1 MKRTFLLILTSVA
14 LVLLLASCGSNSSM
28 TKAGTGNVTIQTGD
42 ATNDQIVKFELT
54 INSITLT
61 GAAGTSNTQNLLSQ
75 PREVE
80 FEHEAG
86 AFEPLTLANV
96 PPGTYSGATL
106 MVSNPEVVAVVN
118 GVPTKLAASL
128 NSSTIN
134 VTFASNIMIGSS
146 PMFLNFDLDMT
157 NSLTINGNTA
167 TVSPTFKVTATT
179 VPPNGDNED
188 DDNGEIE
195 DVHGKVT
202 NVSPNATP
210 PTFTIQTSQSTI
222 TFATDGNTRFT
233 DGLNSLSDLKMGEVV
248 EVDGITKSDGT
259 KLATKVELEENEN
272 GMEVEGIVSA
282 VTGTPATQITIAH
295 QVDSSGSSTPP
306 VTVDVQI
313 TSNTQFL
320 VRLDKLNLNL
330 NVPMVFDASHIGK
343 GQRVEVDSSSTGSPL
358 VADRVKLRE
367 QALIGVISNLNGNT
381 FTLTVNSTSAF
392 ASLSGATTVSVI
404 VLSGGED
411 EVPLTNGATVRIR
424 GLVFFNGTYTLVAAH
439 TDNND

>member
-1 MKRTFLLILTSVA
+1 MKRTFLLVLTSVA
-14 LVLLLASCGSNSSM
+14 LVLLLASCGSNSSTTPAAM
-28 TKAGTGNVTIQTGD
+28 GNVTIQTGD

-61 GAAGTSNTQNLLSQ
+61 AAAGTSNTQNLLDH

-86 AFEPLTLANV
+86 SFEPLTLAHV

-128 NSSTIN
+128 SSSTIN
-134 VTFASNIMIGSS
+134 VTFASNIMVGNS

-179 VPPNGDNED
+179 VAANEENED

-202 NVSPNATP
+202 AVSAANATP
-210 PTFTIQTSQSTI
+210 TTFTIQTSQSTI
-222 TFATDGNTRFT
+222 TFATDANTRFS
-233 DGLNSLSDLKMGEVV
+233 DGLTSFSDVKVGQVL
-248 EVDGITKSDGT
+248 EVDGMTKSDGT
-259 KLATKVELEENEN
+259 KLATKVELEEGEN

-295 QVDSSGSSTPP
+295 QVDSSGNATPP
-306 VTVDVQI
+306 VTVDAQI
-313 TSNTQFL
+313 TSKTQFR
-320 VRLDKLNLNL
+320 VRLDKLN
-330 NVPMVFDASHIGK
+330 
-343 GQRVEVDSSSTGSPL
+343 
-358 VADRVKLRE
+358 
-367 QALIGVISNLNGNT
+367 
-381 FTLTVNSTSAF
+381 
-392 ASLSGATTVSVI
+392 
-404 VLSGGED
+404 
-411 EVPLTNGATVRIR
+411 
-424 GLVFFNGTYTLVAAH
+424 
-439 TDNND
+439 

>member
-28 TKAGTGNVTIQTGD
+28 TQAGMGNVTIQTGD
-42 ATNDQIVKFELT
+42 ATNDQVVKFELT

-61 GAAGTSNTQNLLSQ
+61 GAAGTSNTQNLLNH

-80 FEHEAG
+80 FSHEAG
-86 AFEPLTLANV
+86 SFEPLTLAHV

-118 GVPTKLAASL
+118 GVPTKLAATLS
-128 NSSTIN
+128 SSTIT
-134 VTFASNIMIGSS
+134 VTFASNIMVGNS

-157 NSLTINGNTA
+157 NSLTISGNTA
-167 TVSPTFKVTATT
+167 TVSPTFKVTAVT
-179 VPPNGDNED
+179 VAPNEDNED

-202 NVSPNATP
+202 DVTAPN
-210 PTFTIQTSQSTI
+210 FTIQTSQSTI
-222 TFATDGNTRFT
+222 TFATDSNTRFT
-233 DGLNSLSDLKMGEVV
+233 DGLNSLSDVKVGEVL

-259 KLATKVELEENEN
+259 KLATKVELEEGEN

-295 QVDSSGSSTPP
+295 QVDSSGNSTPP

-320 VRLDKLNLNL
+320 VRLDKLGMTL

-358 VADRVKLRE
+358 VADKVKLRE

-411 EVPLTNGATVRIR
+411 EVPLMNGATVRIR
-424 GLVFFNGTYTLVAAH
+424 GLVFFDGTNYTLVAAH
-439 TDNND
+439 ADNND

>member
-28 TKAGTGNVTIQTGD
+28 TQAGMGNVTIQTGD

-54 INSITLT
+54 ISSITLT
-61 GAAGTSNTQNLLSQ
+61 GAAGTSNTQNLLNH

-80 FEHEAG
+80 FSHEAG
-86 AFEPLTLANV
+86 SFEPLTLAHV

-128 NSSTIN
+128 SSSTIN
-134 VTFASNIMIGSS
+134 VTFTSNIMVGNS

-157 NSLTINGNTA
+157 NSLTISGNTA
-167 TVSPTFKVTATT
+167 TVAPTFKVTAVT
-179 VPPNGDNED
+179 VAPNEDNED

-202 NVSPNATP
+202 DVTAPN
-210 PTFTIQTSQSTI
+210 FTIQTSQSTI
-222 TFATDGNTRFT
+222 TFATDSNTRFT
-233 DGLNSLSDLKMGEVV
+233 DGLNSLSDLKAGEIV

-259 KLATKVELEENEN
+259 KLATKVELEEGEN

-295 QVDSSGSSTPP
+295 QVDSSGNSTPP

-320 VRLDKLNLNL
+320 VRLDKLGMTL

-358 VADRVKLRE
+358 LADKVKLRE

-424 GLVFFNGTYTLVAAH
+424 GLVFFDGTKYTLVAAH

>member
-1 MKRTFLLILTSVA
+1 MKRTVLLILTSVT

-28 TKAGTGNVTIQTGD
+28 TNPGTGNVTIQTGD

-61 GAAGTSNTQNLLSQ
+61 GAAGTSNTQNLLDH

-86 AFEPLTLANV
+86 SFEPLTLAHV

-106 MVSNPEVVAVVN
+106 MVSNPEIVAVVN
-118 GVPTKLAASL
+118 GVPTKLTASL
-128 NSSTIN
+128 SSSTIN
-134 VTFASNIMIGSS
+134 VTFPQNIMVGNS
-146 PMFLNFDLDMT
+146 PMFVNFDLDMT
-157 NSLTINGNTA
+157 NSLTISGNTA
-167 TVSPTFKVTATT
+167 TVAPTFKVTAVT
-179 VPPNGDNED
+179 VAANEDNEGD
-188 DDNGEIE
+188 DDGEIE

-202 NVSPNATP
+202 NVTAPN
-210 PTFTIQTSQSTI
+210 FTIQTSQSTI
-222 TFATDGNTRFT
+222 TFATDSTTRFA
-233 DGLNSLSDLKMGEVV
+233 DGLNSLSDVKVGEIV
-248 EVDGITKSDGT
+248 EVDGMTKSDGT
-259 KLATKVELEENEN
+259 KLATKVELEEGEN
-272 GMEVEGIVSA
+272 GMEAEGIVSA

-320 VRLDKLNLNL
+320 VRLDKLGMTLS
-330 NVPMVFDASHIGK
+330 VPMVFDASHIAK

-358 VADRVKLRE
+358 VADKVKLRE
-367 QALIGVISNLNGNT
+367 QALIGTISNLNGNT

-392 ASLSGATTVSVI
+392 ASLSSATTVSVI

-411 EVPLTNGATVRIR
+411 QVPLTNGATVRIR
-424 GLVFFNGTYTLVAAH
+424 GLLFFDGTKYTLVAAH

>member
-28 TKAGTGNVTIQTGD
+28 TQAGTANLTIQTGD

-54 INSITLT
+54 ISSITLT
-61 GAAGTSNTQNLLSQ
+61 GAAGTSNTQNLLMH

-86 AFEPLTLANV
+86 SFEPLTLTHV

-118 GVPTKLAASL
+118 GVPTKLAVTLS
-128 NSSTIN
+128 SSTIN
-134 VTFASNIMIGSS
+134 VTFTSNIMVGNS

-157 NSLTINGNTA
+157 NSLTISGNTA
-167 TVSPTFKVTATT
+167 TIAPTFKVTAVT
-179 VPPNGDNED
+179 VAPDENNED

-202 NVSPNATP
+202 DVTAPN
-210 PTFTIQTSQSTI
+210 FTIQTSQSTI
-222 TFATDGNTRFT
+222 TFATDSTTRFT
-233 DGLNSLSDLKMGEVV
+233 DGLNSLSDVKVGEVV
-248 EVDGITKSDGT
+248 EVDGMTKADGT
-259 KLATKVELEENEN
+259 KLATRVELEEGEN

-295 QVDSSGSSTPP
+295 QVDSSGSSMAP
-306 VTVDVQI
+306 VTVDAQI
-313 TSNTQFL
+313 TSTTQFL
-320 VRLDKLNLNL
+320 VRLDKLSLSLNL
-330 NVPMVFDASHIGK
+330 PMVFDASHIGK

-358 VADRVKLRE
+358 VADKVKLRE
-367 QALIGVISNLNGNT
+367 QALIGTISNLNGNT

-392 ASLSGATTVSVI
+392 ASLSGVTTVSVI
-404 VLSGGED
+404 MLSGGED
-411 EVPLTNGATVRIR
+411 EVPLMNGATVRIR
-424 GLVFFNGTYTLVAAH
+424 GLVFVNGATYTLVAAH
-439 TDNND
+439 ADNND